1 MTHVYSER
9 CKFFTDG
16 LLTIRTSLVYVARF
30 AQIRSLYS
38 LQVRDSH
45 LLRSFKF
52 YPLPDNLSHLSRRDF
67 IISSTYSRLE
77 EEIFLAYEN
86 FYLDHFLS
94 LCKETSI
101 IEKFIPPIS
110 LNFLYDKLLI

>member
-9 CKFFTDG
+9 CKFFKMVYYPSVR
-16 LLTIRTSLVYVARF
+16 LLFTLARF

-67 IISSTYSRLE
+67 IISSTYSRLG
-77 EEIFLAYEN
+77 EEIFLAYE
-86 FYLDHFLS
+86 S
-94 LCKETSI
+94 R
-101 IEKFIPPIS
+101 
-110 LNFLYDKLLI
+110 KLLSRPFSFSV

>member
-9 CKFFTDG
+9 CKFFKMVYYPSVR
-16 LLTIRTSLVYVARF
+16 LLFTLARF

-67 IISSTYSRLE
+67 IISSTYSRLG